1 MSNDRIF
8 ERSKIRVRFKNED
21 FDFLFQWALGYS
33 VYGGLAHGELFAIAA
48 RIDDGNPDSWVS
60 HFCAAGDRL
69 RQVAMQLLAAGKKR
83 SAGETYLKAFCAY
96 RFGCQFLNVKD
107 SRFVPTIA
115 AFKACFRAAME
126 QQGLP
131 CESIEVPF
139 ADKHL
144 PGYWLKANADL
155 HPQPTLI
162 VIGGGDSYCEDLYF
176 FAGAAARARGYHALM
191 VDLPGQGDTPLNGLY
206 FGIEPESTV
215 KAIVDWASTRPE
227 VDLKRLAMI
236 GFSGGGF
243 FAPRAAA
250 YEKRIQALI
259 ADAITFD
266 TGALLDAELP
276 AAVRQGP
283 SGLGKALIKIA
294 SSVNKV
300 VQVSME
306 KYCWQGGVATPLEF
320 LELARQGQ
328 VEVSLIACPVLC
340 LAGEGD
346 PPDALRQHR
355 VAFEQL
361 RSPRK
366 AQRIFTIEEGA
377 DAHCQINNFPLLHQ
391 VVFDWLDDI
400 LN

>member
-1 MSNDRIF
+1 MC
-8 ERSKIRVRFKNED
+8 RVVPV
-21 FDFLFQWALGYS
+21 L
-33 VYGGLAHGELFAIAA
+33 
-48 RIDDGNPDSWVS
+48 
-60 HFCAAGDRL
+60 
-69 RQVAMQLLAAGKKR
+69 AMQLLAAGKKR

-115 AFKACFRAAME
+115 AFKACFRVAME

-144 PGYWLKANADL
+144 PGYWLKVNADL

-176 FAGAAARARGYHALM
+176 FAGAAARARGYQALM

-243 FAPRAAA
+243 FATRAAA

-276 AAVRQGP
+276 AAVQQGP
-283 SGLGKALIKIA
+283 SGLGNALIKIV

-320 LELARQGQ
+320 LELARRGQ
-328 VEVSLIACPVLC
+328 VDVSLIECPTLC